1 MPINSQKDAYFLRV
15 CPMVHTGVKDFDS
28 FSLLGGNMV
37 TTVTVTIRT
46 SSIPDGLGGSA
57 DGQSRLLLGPQ

>member
-15 CPMVHTGVKDFDS
+15 FPMAHASVKDFDS
-28 FSLLGGNMV
+28 FTSLGGNMV
-37 TTVTVTIRT
+37 TAVTVTIRT

-57 DGQSRLLLGPQ
+57 DGRSRLLLGPQ

>member
-15 CPMVHTGVKDFDS
+15 CPKAHISVKDFNS
-28 FSLLGGNMV
+28 FSLLGNNMV

-57 DGQSRLLLGPQ
+57 DGRSQLWLGPQ